1 MNKTH
6 LYWGIILII
15 CIGVFFSLSSTDE
28 AKLGSNYV
36 YDPEHRHIVGE
47 IDIPPVVGDYK
58 YNERFIVAKQFPTS
72 VDNIIYDKMEYNY
85 YLGRDTIYYWIIDK
99 QTGKVWGPIDYNKYD
114 SLAKYLNISVSFVF
128 KNTREQ

>member
-36 YDPEHRHIVGE
+36 YDPEHRHIVGLQ
-47 IDIPPVVGDYK
+47 I
-58 YNERFIVAKQFPTS
+58 Q
-72 VDNIIYDKMEYNY
+72 
-85 YLGRDTIYYWIIDK
+85 
-99 QTGKVWGPIDYNKYD
+99 
-114 SLAKYLNISVSFVF
+114 
-128 KNTREQ
+128 